1 MLDNLILLLMF
12 QNKTYKIM
20 AKIENSIKNNQKL

>member
-20 AKIENSIKNNQKL
+20 AKIEISIKNN